1 MIGGDTFLRDA
12 LVLLA
17 STLAFLTNWVGMA
30 LASLVANA
38 VDGLAGVLS
47 RILLVWSVA
56 KEVAGAIS
64 VGSARSSN
72 TGVIDADSLGAALI
86 VLVASNSVAGVC
98 EVASGLI
105 VTSPGILT
113 ILALAVAVGSALD

>member
-1 MIGGDTFLRDA
+1 
-12 LVLLA
+12 
-17 STLAFLTNWVGMA
+17 MA

-64 VGSARSSN
+64 VGSALSSN

-86 VLVASNSVAGVC
+86 VLVASNSVAGVR
-98 EVASGLI
+98 EVASALI
-105 VTSPGILT
+105 VTSPCVLT
-113 ILALAVAVGSALD
+113 VLALAVAVGSALD